1 VEGAPEKISPQA
13 SLGGKLRGMET
24 VLLVE
29 DEGSLRSVV
38 GNTLRTNGYAVLD
51 APDGKTAIELAE
63 SLETPID
70 LLLTDVILPGI
81 SGRDIADQLQLSHP
95 SMKVIYMSGY
105 TDEFIAEHGII
116 DPDIVLLEKPFP
128 MSALLENVREVLDGP
143 AANMKIN

>member
-1 VEGAPEKISPQA
+1 
-13 SLGGKLRGMET
+13 

-38 GNTLRTNGYAVLD
+38 GDVLRGNGYVVLD
-51 APDGKTAIELAE
+51 APDGKAAIEVAKGFE
-63 SLETPID
+63 SPID

-81 SGRDIADQLQLSHP
+81 SGRSIADELLLSRP

-116 DPDIVLLEKPFP
+116 DPRIVLLEKPFR
-128 MSALLENVREVLDGP
+128 MSALLLNIRELLDGSP
-143 AANMKIN
+143 AKIN